1 MSNSKIQ
8 TETLVEATSENMLSE
23 SQIQAITKE
32 VKQADNPIISGTG
45 VFDQRPV
52 DSKLKDNIIE
62 RSLQIETA
70 NSNKEKNV
78 QGAANTSGPA
88 DDSLLERVSTL
99 VKKSLRICE
108 DSTTELKTQSTFDS
122 RPVNDDLTYAVQAF
136 AQQAEIA
143 QQRKADIA
151 SGKPVSNYDTTTTL
165 EDKVESLK
173 EAARQKESQKQVEL
187 EPVDLGVIEVVPVQ
201 AEGEDPNTEFV
212 EIVTETTETVKT
224 VELTAEEG
232 LTITKSEVKTTSVEE
247 VPLPVDQPLP
257 GSVKVLE
264 DQQEEMRKEVNSK
277 AKELINNAIN
287 TLFSMFNR
295 LSR

>member
-151 SGKPVSNYDTTTTL
+151 SGKPVGEYDTTTTL

-212 EIVTETTETVKT
+212 DIVTETTETVKT

>member
-1 MSNSKIQ
+1 MSNSKTQ
-8 TETLVEATSENMLSE
+8 TETIVEATSENMLSE

-99 VKKSLRICE
+99 VKKSLRIGE
-108 DSTTELKTQSTFDS
+108 DASTELKTQSTFDS

-151 SGKPVSNYDTTTTL
+151 SGKPVGEYDTTTTL

>member
-1 MSNSKIQ
+1 MSNSKTQ
-8 TETLVEATSENMLSE
+8 TETIVEATSENMLSE

-70 NSNKEKNV
+70 NSNKEKSV
-78 QGAANTSGPA
+78 QGVANTSGPA
-88 DDSLLERVSTL
+88 DDSLLERVATL
-99 VKKSLRICE
+99 VKKSLRIGE
-108 DSTTELKTQSTFDS
+108 DASTELKTQSTFDS
-122 RPVNDDLTYAVQAF
+122 RPVADDLTFAVQAF

-151 SGKPVSNYDTTTTL
+151 SGKPVGEYDTTTTL

-212 EIVTETTETVKT
+212 EIVAETTETVKT

-247 VPLPVDQPLP
+247 VPLPVDRPLP

-287 TLFSMFNR
+287 TLFSIFNR
-295 LSR
+295 SSR